1 MTAQQ
6 AVVDTNVLV
15 AAGINRSGNPGQVL
29 AAVERLKLQPVF
41 SAVVIA
47 EYRAVLTRARFGFQA
62 EWVNRLLGN
71 FELLGLRLEPPPI
84 DLAGLP
90 DASDAPFIAL
100 ARYARCP
107 VITGNTRHFPKAAR
121 VVVLTPTQ
129 WVASSLLQP
138 L

>member
-1 MTAQQ
+1 MSGKL

-15 AAGINRSGNPGQVL
+15 AASINRSGNPGQVL
-29 AAVERLKLQPVF
+29 AGVERLKLQPVF
-41 SAVVIA
+41 SAAVIA
-47 EYRAVLTRARFGFQA
+47 EYRAVLTRAHFGFQP
-62 EWVNRLLGN
+62 EWINRLLGN

-107 VITGNTRHFPKAAR
+107 VITGNTKHFQKAAG
-121 VVVLTPTQ
+121 VVVLTPAQ
-129 WVASSLLQP
+129 WVAAQAGA
-138 L
+138 

>member
-1 MTAQQ
+1 MSGKL

-29 AAVERLKLQPVF
+29 VAVERLKLQPVF
-41 SAVVIA
+41 SAAVIA
-47 EYRAVLTRARFGFQA
+47 EYRAVLTRAHFGFQP
-62 EWVNRLLGN
+62 EWINRLLGN

-90 DASDAPFIAL
+90 DATDAPFIAL

-107 VITGNTRHFPKAAR
+107 AITGNTRHFPKAAG
-121 VVVLTPTQ
+121 VVVLTPAQ
-129 WVASSLLQP
+129 WVAAQAGA
-138 L
+138 

>member
-1 MTAQQ
+1 MSVPQ

-15 AAGINRSGNPGQVL
+15 AASINRSGNPGQVL
-29 AAVERLKLQPVF
+29 AGVERLKLQPVF

-47 EYRAVLTRARFGFQA
+47 EYRAVLTRAHFGFRP
-62 EWVNRLLGN
+62 EWIDRLLGN
-71 FELLGLRLEPPPI
+71 FEMLGLRLEPPPI

-107 VITGNTRHFPKAAR
+107 VITGNTKHFPKAAG
-121 VVVLTPTQ
+121 VVVLTPAQ
-129 WVASSLLQP
+129 WVAAQAGA
-138 L
+138 